1 MRYILLCF
9 VIPISSCH
17 NFRNLTSCSDI
28 KEIIILDKTINS
40 KSSDTIRISNT
51 DFNEFCNLYS
61 KLSPI
66 YSDVRLRNNLGFYE
80 LQIYDDDKKR
90 FDLLVIFTVYDG
102 IVIMHN
108 AKRYK
113 QDGFVTYV
121 RRIINAQKLNP
132 SSLPNE

>member
-9 VIPISSCH
+9 VILISSCH
-17 NFRNLTSCSDI
+17 NFRSLTSCSDI

-61 KLSPI
+61 KLFPI

-113 QDGFVTYV
+113 QDGFVNYV
-121 RRIINAQKLNP
+121 RRIISAQKLNP
-132 SSLPNE
+132 SSQPNE